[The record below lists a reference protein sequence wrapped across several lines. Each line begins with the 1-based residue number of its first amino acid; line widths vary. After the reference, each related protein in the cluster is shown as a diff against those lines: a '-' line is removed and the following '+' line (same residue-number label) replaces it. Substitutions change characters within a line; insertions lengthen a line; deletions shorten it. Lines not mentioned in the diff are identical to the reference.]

1 MEGGLEDSFVHGAEQ
16 AACRGAEYQ
25 LRDAANIKV
34 LLLLLLLLLLVL
46 LLLLLP
52 LIKTLL
58 SSKDKRKKE

>member
-34 LLLLLLLLLLVL
+34 LLLLLLLVLL